1 MKLYL
6 MRHGEA
12 LSAEADPE
20 RGLSD
25 NGKEKI
31 KALAEYLQQQDLT
44 FKCVFHSW
52 KKRALQTAEIMTGIL
67 SPNVSLQLMENITPT
82 DDPGLIVP
90 AINSWNEDTL
100 MTSHLPFIPNLVT
113 LLTGQ
118 DVFLS
123 AISFEAG
130 TIVCLEKGDN
140 ETWTI
145 KWSTA
150 PSEINN
156 SRMDQ
161 GAL

>member
-12 LSAEADPE
+12 LSSEADPE

-25 NGKEKI
+25 NGKDKI
-31 KALAEYLQQQDLT
+31 EALAKHLHQQNLT
-44 FKCVFHSW
+44 FQCIYHSM
-52 KKRALQTAEIMTGIL
+52 KKRAIQTAEIMAGIL
-67 SPNVSLQLMENITPT
+67 SPAVTLQLMQDITPT
-82 DDPGLIVP
+82 DDPGLIVSE
-90 AINSWNEDTL
+90 INSWDKDTL
-100 MTSHLPFIPNLVT
+100 MTSHLPFLPNLVT

-130 TIVCLEKGDN
+130 TVICLEKGN
-140 ETWTI
+140 NGTWGI

-150 PSEINN
+150 PSEI
-156 SRMDQ
+156 
-161 GAL
+161 

>member
-25 NGKEKI
+25 NGKDKI
-31 KALAEYLQQQDLT
+31 EALARHLHKQQLT
-44 FKCVFHSW
+44 FQCVFHSW
-52 KKRALQTAEIMTGIL
+52 KKRAIQTAEIITAIL
-67 SPNVSLQLMENITPT
+67 SPDITLQLMENISPT
-82 DDPGLIVP
+82 DEPGLIVP
-90 AINSWNEDTL
+90 EINSWDKDTL
-100 MTSHLPFIPNLVT
+100 VTSHLPFLPNLVT

-130 TIVCLEKGDN
+130 TIICLEKGHN
-140 ETWTI
+140 NTWAI
-145 KWSTA
+145 KWSSA
-150 PSEINN
+150 PSEI
-156 SRMDQ
+156 
-161 GAL
+161 

>member
-6 MRHGEA
+6 MRHGDA

-25 NGKEKI
+25 KGKEKI
-31 KALAEYLQQQDLT
+31 EALAKHLQQQDLA
-44 FKCVFHSW
+44 FKCVFHSF
-52 KKRALQTAEIMTGIL
+52 KKRAIQTAEIMTGIL
-67 SPNVSLQLMENITPT
+67 SPNVSLKLMENITPT
-82 DDPGLIVP
+82 DDPVLIVP
-90 AINSWNEDTL
+90 EINSWDEDTL

-130 TIVCLEKGDN
+130 TIICLEKGNND
-140 ETWTI
+140 TWAI
-145 KWSTA
+145 KWSSA
-150 PSEINN
+150 PSEI
-156 SRMDQ
+156 
-161 GAL
+161 

>member
-25 NGKEKI
+25 NGKKKI
-31 KALAEYLQQQDLT
+31 EALAKHLYKQQLIFQ
-44 FKCVFHSW
+44 CVFHSW
-52 KKRALQTAEIMTGIL
+52 KKRAIQTAEIMSDIL
-67 SPNVSLQLMENITPT
+67 SPDITLQLMENITPT
-82 DDPGLIVP
+82 DDPHLIVP
-90 AINSWNEDTL
+90 EINSWDKDTL
-100 MTSHLPFIPNLVT
+100 VTSHLPFLPNLVT

-130 TIVCLEKGDN
+130 TIICLEKGN
-140 ETWTI
+140 NGTWAI
-145 KWSTA
+145 KWSSA
-150 PSEINN
+150 PSEI
-156 SRMDQ
+156 
-161 GAL
+161 

>member
-31 KALAEYLQQQDLT
+31 DALAKHLHKQQLT
-44 FKCVFHSW
+44 FQCVFHSW
-52 KKRALQTAEIMTGIL
+52 KKRAVQTAEIMTGIL
-67 SPNVSLQLMENITPT
+67 SPDVKLQLMQDITPT
-82 DDPGLIVP
+82 DDPALIISEV
-90 AINSWNEDTL
+90 NSWDKDTL
-100 MTSHLPFIPNLVT
+100 MASHLPFIPNLVT

-130 TIVCLEKGDN
+130 TIVCLERNNTG
-140 ETWTI
+140 TWDI

-150 PSEINN
+150 PSEI
-156 SRMDQ
+156 
-161 GAL
+161 

>member
-25 NGKEKI
+25 SGKEKI
-31 KALAEYLQQQDLT
+31 KALAKHLHKQHLT
-44 FKCVFHSW
+44 FQCVYHSM
-52 KKRALQTAEIMTGIL
+52 KKRAMQTAEIMSEIL
-67 SPNVSLQLMENITPT
+67 SPDIQLQLMQNITPT
-82 DDPGLIVP
+82 DDPGLVM
-90 AINSWNEDTL
+90 AEINTWNKDTL
-100 MTSHLPFIPNLVT
+100 MTSHLPFLPNLVT

-130 TIVCLEKGDN
+130 TTICLEKNNNDN
-140 ETWTI
+140 WDI

-150 PSEINN
+150 PSEI
-156 SRMDQ
+156 
-161 GAL
+161 